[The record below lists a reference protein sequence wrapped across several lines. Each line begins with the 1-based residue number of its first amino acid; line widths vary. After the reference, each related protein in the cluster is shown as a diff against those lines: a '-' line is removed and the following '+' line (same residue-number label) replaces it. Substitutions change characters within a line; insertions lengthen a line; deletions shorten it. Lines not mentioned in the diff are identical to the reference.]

1 MDTHH
6 HQHQRKNHERSS
18 SSSNNNNNK
27 SGMIVTEEELAHHV
41 SSMYI
46 RGPGGIF
53 NEMAKKRERNKGTM
67 VARKQHG
74 STSTLVDGGNVG
86 DVGFDDEYEEYLRK
100 LDRHPALVLNAD
112 FQVCILLSFLLF
124 FCLSGSR
131 QHPIIL
137 LNKQLN
143 HIMSIFHA
151 SSCSHSASYHCPS
164 GLGRKPSKLFFQERY
179 RL

>member
-1 MDTHH
+1 MKRPKRVSQMDTHH

-86 DVGFDDEYEEYLRK
+86 DAGFDDEYEEYLRK

-112 FQVCILLSFLLF
+112 FQVCILLFFLL
-124 FCLSGSR
+124 CLD
-131 QHPIIL
+131 QDNIL
-137 LNKQLN
+137 
-143 HIMSIFHA
+143 
-151 SSCSHSASYHCPS
+151 SYYS
-164 GLGRKPSKLFFQERY
+164 TNN
-179 RL
+179 